1 MNESTIMHLGNPEK
15 HSFLPDTG
23 SEERTYADSIWAAFS
38 RMGRLGHEERDDKE
52 YKYTENNEKCSYK
65 GKTAST

>member
-38 RMGRLGHEERDDKE
+38 RMGRLGPR
-52 YKYTENNEKCSYK
+52 
-65 GKTAST
+65 GKRWQRM